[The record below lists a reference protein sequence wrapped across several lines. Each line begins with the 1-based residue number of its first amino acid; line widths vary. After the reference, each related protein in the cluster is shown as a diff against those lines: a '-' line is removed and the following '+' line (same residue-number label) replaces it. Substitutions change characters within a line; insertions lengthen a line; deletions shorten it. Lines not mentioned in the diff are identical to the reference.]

1 MFFDSSSCFV
11 FFLMILR
18 PPRSTRTDT
27 LLPYTTLFRSHPYR
41 QRRPFHGPSVPV
53 SCRSGPAGPG
63 RVALCAGMG
72 ARPGG
77 VPDPGRVGVVGQ
89 RPDRLGHAGGAGG
102 RFRLYP
108 RIERRALPRSS
119 VRGERGGG
127 WGGGGAPWG
136 RARVQPVRP
145 GFGKGGK

>member
-41 QRRPFHGPSVPV
+41 QRRPFHGPSLPV

-108 RIERRALPRSS
+108 RIERRGAPPTTPCAEPGGGREG
-119 VRGERGGG
+119 RAGDGGGRGG
-127 WGGGGAPWG
+127 W
-136 RARVQPVRP
+136 
-145 GFGKGGK
+145 